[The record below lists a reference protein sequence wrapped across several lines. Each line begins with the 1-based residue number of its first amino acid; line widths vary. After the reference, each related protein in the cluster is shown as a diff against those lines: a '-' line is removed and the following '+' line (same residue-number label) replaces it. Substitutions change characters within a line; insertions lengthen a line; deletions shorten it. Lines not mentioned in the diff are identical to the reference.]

1 MISFVIPCF
10 NEEGNVKLIYEEI
23 HRVFDAESIPVEL
36 VMVNDGSKDET
47 QKRHHDERRDDPCL
61 HALMPPYRLS
71 LPLKASIASC
81 SLSGV
86 KSGQ

>member
-47 QKRHHDERRDDPCL
+47 
-61 HALMPPYRLS
+61 
-71 LPLKASIASC
+71 
-81 SLSGV
+81 
-86 KSGQ
+86 